1 MQSKLKLDHQTKAV
15 AMATG
20 GAAIAAIVA
29 MFVPTGIW
37 ETFTGSTGVSEMI
50 PATAAPLGD
59 TARALISFT
68 FGALTLVILTVM
80 FLRKGA
86 AAEWTAIPEPEAASD
101 LAEPEAVE
109 VIAEFED
116 ETVLEAED
124 GVDEPGEVARGS
136 LLSRLRSRIA
146 AFAEARRGAGDI
158 TDLEDLPKLRSGDAH
173 PDAPPRRPFSANRDL
188 AEPEVVAVST
198 ETFVEQVE
206 VEAEWVEPV
215 AAEIEEVAAVIEI
228 EPAIEE
234 PAEAIAMPEAIEPVA
249 AATPARAPVTE
260 IASLDDMVSRFE
272 SALAERDAQLAHI
285 ESIASEL
292 QASNVQP
299 IRPDIEA
306 PAAIEP
312 APVEQA
318 PLRAVEAAASAVD
331 DVPQKPESEELDAA
345 LRSALETLHR
355 MNART
360 R

>member
-20 GAAIAAIVA
+20 GAAIAAIFA

-37 ETFTGSTGVSEMI
+37 ETLTGSTGVSEMI

-59 TARALISFT
+59 TARALISFL
-68 FGALTLVILTVM
+68 FGALTFAILTVLL
-80 FLRKGA
+80 LRKA
-86 AAEWTAIPEPEAASD
+86 VAPVRTAIAQPEPETVWI
-101 LAEPEAVE
+101 EPETVE
-109 VIAEFED
+109 ADVVEAGADAEA
-116 ETVLEAED
+116 AES
-124 GVDEPGEVARGS
+124 VS

-188 AEPEVVAVST
+188 AEPEVVEAPA
-198 ETFVEQVE
+198 ETVVEQVE
-206 VEAEWVEPV
+206 VDAEWAEPV
-215 AAEIEEVAAVIEI
+215 AAEIEEVAEAIEI
-228 EPAIEE
+228 IPANEG
-234 PAEAIAMPEAIEPVA
+234 PAEAIVEAEAIESVPAETPVD
-249 AATPARAPVTE
+249 APVTE

-285 ESIASEL
+285 ESVASAL

-306 PAAIEP
+306 PTAIE
-312 APVEQA
+312 AVPVEQA
-318 PLRAVEAAASAVD
+318 PLRAVEAAASEPE

>member
-1 MQSKLKLDHQTKAV
+1 MQSKLNLDHQTKAV

-37 ETFTGSTGVSEMI
+37 ETLTGSTGVSEMI

-59 TARALISFT
+59 TARALISYT
-68 FGALTLVILTVM
+68 FGALTLVILTVL
-80 FLRKGA
+80 FLRKA
-86 AAEWTAIPEPEAASD
+86 ASLEWTAI
-101 LAEPEAVE
+101 AEPEDTSEFDGPEIVETTTETEVEPLLVAEESIDEAV
-109 VIAEFED
+109 
-116 ETVLEAED
+116 
-124 GVDEPGEVARGS
+124 RGS
-136 LLSRLRSRIA
+136 LISRLSSRIA

-158 TDLEDLPKLRSGDAH
+158 TELEDLPKLRSGDAH

-188 AEPEVVAVST
+188 VEADAIEVTT
-198 ETFVEQVE
+198 ETAILEQ

-215 AAEIEEVAAVIEI
+215 EAEMEEVVEFAEVEAVIE
-228 EPAIEE
+228 EP
-234 PAEAIAMPEAIEPVA
+234 IAAVAAAAVEPVA
-249 AATPARAPVTE
+249 AATPATEPVSD
-260 IASLDDMVSRFE
+260 IVSLDDMVSRFE

-285 ESIASEL
+285 ETIASDL

-299 IRPDIEA
+299 IRPDIGA
-306 PAAIEP
+306 QSAHEP

-318 PLRAVEAAASAVD
+318 PLRAVEPVAMEPV
-331 DVPQKPESEELDAA
+331 DVPQRPESEELDAA

>member
-1 MQSKLKLDHQTKAV
+1 MQSKLNLDHQTKAV

-20 GAAIAAIVA
+20 GAAIAAIAA

-37 ETFTGSTGVSEMI
+37 ETLTGSTGVSEMI

-59 TARALISFT
+59 TARALISYA
-68 FGALTLVILTVM
+68 FGALTLVILTVL
-80 FLRKGA
+80 FLRKTA
-86 AAEWTAIPEPEAASD
+86 SPEWTAI
-101 LAEPEAVE
+101 AEPENARDFDGPEIVE
-109 VIAEFED
+109 TTTETEVEPLLDAEESI
-116 ETVLEAED
+116 
-124 GVDEPGEVARGS
+124 DEPDDEVRGS
-136 LLSRLRSRIA
+136 LISRLRSRIA

-188 AEPEVVAVST
+188 VDADAVEVTT
-198 ETFVEQVE
+198 ETAIVEQ

-215 AAEIEEVAAVIEI
+215 EAEMEQAVEIAEVEAV
-228 EPAIEE
+228 IEE
-234 PAEAIAMPEAIEPVA
+234 PAAAPAAAAVEPVA
-249 AATPARAPVTE
+249 AATLATEPVSG
-260 IASLDDMVSRFE
+260 IASLDDMVTRFE

-285 ESIASEL
+285 ESIANEL
-292 QASNVQP
+292 QSSNVQP

-306 PAAIEP
+306 PSAYEP
-312 APVEQA
+312 APIEQV
-318 PLRAVEAAASAVD
+318 PLRAVEPVAMEPV
-331 DVPQKPESEELDAA
+331 DVPQRPESEELDAA

>member
-1 MQSKLKLDHQTKAV
+1 MQSKLNLDHQTKSV

-20 GAAIAAIVA
+20 GAAIAAIAA

-37 ETFTGSTGVSEMI
+37 ETLTGSTGVSEMI

-59 TARALISFT
+59 TARALISYA
-68 FGALTLVILTVM
+68 FGALTLIILTVL

-86 AAEWTAIPEPEAASD
+86 ASEWTAIPQPEAVSD
-101 LAEPEAVE
+101 LADPEAVE
-109 VIAEFED
+109 AIAEIEEEPLLEVED
-116 ETVLEAED
+116 SI
-124 GVDEPGEVARGS
+124 DEPEEAVRGS
-136 LLSRLRSRIA
+136 LISRLRSRIA
-146 AFAEARRGAGDI
+146 TFAEARRSAGDI

-188 AEPEVVAVST
+188 VEADAIEVTT
-198 ETFVEQVE
+198 ETAIVEQVG
-206 VEAEWVEPV
+206 AEWVEPV
-215 AAEIEEVAAVIEI
+215 AAETEQVIEIAEVEAVIEEPTTAVAATAV
-228 EPAIEE
+228 EPATTET
-234 PAEAIAMPEAIEPVA
+234 PVAEPVSG
-249 AATPARAPVTE
+249 

-292 QASNVQP
+292 HISNVQP

-306 PAAIEP
+306 SSAYEPVPIEQ
-312 APVEQA
+312 V
-318 PLRAVEAAASAVD
+318 PLRAVEPVAMETV
-331 DVPQKPESEELDAA
+331 DVPQRPESEELDAA

>member
-1 MQSKLKLDHQTKAV
+1 MQSKLNLDHQTKAV

-37 ETFTGSTGVSEMI
+37 ETLTGSTGVSEMI

-59 TARALISFT
+59 TARALISYA
-68 FGALTLVILTVM
+68 FGALTLVILTVL

-86 AAEWTAIPEPEAASD
+86 SPEWTAI
-101 LAEPEAVE
+101 AEPEDMRDYDGPEIVETTTETEVEPLLDAEESIEEPDEAV
-109 VIAEFED
+109 
-116 ETVLEAED
+116 
-124 GVDEPGEVARGS
+124 RGS
-136 LLSRLRSRIA
+136 LISRLRSRIA

-173 PDAPPRRPFSANRDL
+173 PDAPPRRPFSANRDI
-188 AEPEVVAVST
+188 AEAEAIDVTTTAAV
-198 ETFVEQVE
+198 VEQ
-206 VEAEWVEPV
+206 VEAEWVEPA
-215 AAEIEEVAAVIEI
+215 AAEME
-228 EPAIEE
+228 
-234 PAEAIAMPEAIEPVA
+234 EAIEVSEVEPVIEAPA
-249 AATPARAPVTE
+249 AAIAAESVEAAPAAKQVGAPVPD

-285 ESIASEL
+285 ETIASEL

-306 PAAIEP
+306 PSAYEP
-312 APVEQA
+312 APIEQT
-318 PLRAVEAAASAVD
+318 PLRAVATETV
-331 DVPQKPESEELDAA
+331 DVPQRPESEELDAA